1 MAINGQAKKL
11 RVGLM
16 PYLNSEVFYRNLPA
30 EGMELVPLPP
40 RAMAAAV
47 ERGELDAG
55 PLPLAEVLRLGDL
68 LRPVGDFCIATSG
81 RVKSVLLLSKLPVGE
96 LGGRPV
102 AVTTHTA
109 TSIQLLRVLFAERW
123 HVQPGSYVGIDEPH
137 EAKLIIGD
145 EALRHR
151 RDHPGYSHLYDLG
164 EEWQGLTGLPFV
176 FAVWAIRTESGAE
189 AAARLAVALGRSIKS
204 SLAQVDDIASEQ
216 KTGYITEA
224 EVAEYV
230 RSFIYRLGPDE
241 RRAIDEFRTRLSRL
255 PAWRPGLVRQT

>member
-1 MAINGQAKKL
+1 MAHNEQVKNL

-30 EGMELVPLPP
+30 ERTVLVSLPP

-55 PLPLAEVLRLGDL
+55 PLPLAEVVRLGEM

-81 RVKSVLLLSKLPVGE
+81 RVKSVLLLTKVPVGQ
-96 LGGRPV
+96 LGGMPV
-102 AVTTHTA
+102 AVTSHTA

-123 HVQPGSYVGIDEPH
+123 HVHPGSYVEINEPH

-145 EALRHR
+145 EALRYR
-151 RDHPGYSHLYDLG
+151 KDHPGYGHVYDLG
-164 EEWQGLTGLPFV
+164 EEWQSLTGLPFV
-176 FAVWAIRTESGAE
+176 FAVWAMRTGCE
-189 AAARLAVALGRSIKS
+189 AQSSAGLASALERSINI
-204 SLAQVDDIASEQ
+204 SLTQVDAISRER
-216 KTGYITEA
+216 KTSYLTEA

-230 RSFIYRLGPDE
+230 RSFTYRLGPE
-241 RRAIDEFRTRLSRL
+241 EYRAMDEFKARLSRL
-255 PAWRPGLVRQT
+255 PAWRPALVRQV

>member
-1 MAINGQAKKL
+1 MAINGHMKKL

-30 EGMELVPLPP
+30 EGTELVSLPP

-81 RVKSVLLLSKLPVGE
+81 RVKSVLLLSKLPVSQ

-102 AVTTHTA
+102 AVTSHTA

-123 HVQPGSYVGIDEPH
+123 HVEPGSYVEMDEPH

-151 RDHPGYSHLYDLG
+151 NDHPGYSHVYDLG

-189 AAARLAVALGRSIKS
+189 AAARLALGLERSIDT
-204 SLAQVDDIASEQ
+204 SLAQVDAIARER
-216 KTGYITEA
+216 KTSYLAEA

-230 RSFIYRLGPDE
+230 RSFTYRLGPDE
-241 RRAIDEFRTRLSRL
+241 RRAIEEFKVRLSRL
-255 PAWRPGLVRQT
+255 PVWRPGLVRQA

>member
-1 MAINGQAKKL
+1 
-11 RVGLM
+11 M

-30 EGMELVPLPP
+30 EAIELVSLPP
-40 RAMAAAV
+40 RAMAATV

-81 RVKSVLLLSKLPVGE
+81 RVKSVLLLSKLPVSQ

-102 AVTTHTA
+102 AVTSHTA

-123 HVQPGSYVGIDEPH
+123 HVQPGNYVETDEPH
-137 EAKLIIGD
+137 DAKLIIGD

-151 RDHPGYSHLYDLG
+151 RDHPGYSHVYDLG
-164 EEWQGLTGLPFV
+164 EEWQVLTGLPFV
-176 FAVWAIRTESGAE
+176 FAVWAMRSGSGAQ
-189 AAARLAVALGRSIKS
+189 AAALLASALEQSINI
-204 SLAQVDDIASEQ
+204 SLAQLDAIARERKNS
-216 KTGYITEA
+216 YLDEA

-255 PAWRPGLVRQT
+255 PVWRPGMVRQL